1 MVLEGIAGATLV
13 IAETTETEE
22 SKLVLCALTK
32 SMFPLFRATEVA
44 EVIEKSSLLATISS
58 PGLEI
63 EGIID
68 ETLALGEMVLILDTI
83 CEALVYGSRYQWRDS

>member
-1 MVLEGIAGATLV
+1 MVLEGIASATLV

-32 SMFPLFRATEVA
+32 SMLPLFRATEVA
-44 EVIEKSSLLATISS
+44 EVIEENLLLATISS

>member
-1 MVLEGIAGATLV
+1 MVLEVIAGATLV

-32 SMFPLFRATEVA
+32 SMLPLFRATEAA
-44 EVIEKSSLLATISS
+44 EVIEESSVLATISS

-63 EGIID
+63 DGIID
-68 ETLALGEMVLILDTI
+68 ETLASRELVLILETI
-83 CEALVYGSRYQWRDS
+83 